1 MSTIGIGVD
10 EVTRNSSPV
19 DANLRANK
27 LTLGASVP
35 FAPGWSGSNDV
46 PTQAALYNQLTNTVG
61 VNSGVGL
68 AINAVTTLATPVD
81 VGMEIPL
88 LANSKYSIKLGL
100 SIGCNNTGGIAIGIV
115 TPNSTKRVMGIGNST
130 TSSTFVR
137 WTSTNDSIVTATPLN
152 LQNATTG
159 GLHASGTITTVAAD
173 SVKIQFQSAVAG
185 QTSTVFAN
193 GSYLE
198 VTKIG

>member
-1 MSTIGIGVD
+1 MD
-10 EVTRNSSPV
+10 EISRNSSPV

-46 PTQAALYNQLTNTVG
+46 PTQGALYNQLTNTVG

-88 LANSKYSIKLGL
+88 LANSKYSVRLGL
-100 SIGCNNTGGIAIGIV
+100 SIGCNNTGGIAIGVV
-115 TPNSTKRVMGIGNST
+115 TPNSTKRIMGIGNTT

-137 WTSTNDSIVTATPLN
+137 WTCTNDTIVTGTPLN
-152 LQNATTG
+152 LQNATSG

-173 SVKIQFQSAVAG
+173 SVKLQFQAITAG
-185 QTSTVFAN
+185 QTATVFAT

>member
-10 EVTRNSSPV
+10 ETSRDSSPS

-27 LTLGASVP
+27 LTLAASVP
-35 FAPGWSGSNDV
+35 FDLAWSGSNDV
-46 PTQAALYNQLTNTVG
+46 PTQDALYNQLTGTVG
-61 VNSGVGL
+61 VTNGTGIPSNVT
-68 AINAVTTLATPVD
+68 TTLATPVD
-81 VGMEIPL
+81 TGLELPL

-100 SIGCNNTGGIAIGIV
+100 SIGCNNTGGIVLGIV
-115 TPNSTKRVMGIGNST
+115 TPLSSKRVMGIGNST

-137 WTSTNDSIVTATPLN
+137 WTSTNDNPVTGTPLN
-152 LQNATTG
+152 TQNSTTG

-173 SVKIQFQSAVAG
+173 TIKIIFQSAVAG
-185 QTSTVFAN
+185 QTSTVYAV

>member
-1 MSTIGIGVD
+1 MD
-10 EVTRNSSPV
+10 EISRDSSPV

-35 FAPGWSGSNDV
+35 FAPGWSESNDV
-46 PTQAALYNQLTNTVG
+46 PTQGALYNQLTNTVG
-61 VNSGVGL
+61 VTDGVGIP
-68 AINAVTTLATPVD
+68 ANVVTTLATPVD
-81 VGMEIPL
+81 VGMELPL
-88 LANSKYSIKLGL
+88 LANSKYSIKLVL
-100 SIGCNNTGGIAIGIV
+100 SIGCNNTGGIVLGIV
-115 TPNSTKRVMGIGNST
+115 TPNSTKRVMGIGNT
-130 TSSTFVR
+130 VASSTFAR
-137 WTSTNDSIVTATPLN
+137 WISTNDNPVTATPLN
-152 LQNATTG
+152 TQNATTG